1 MSATTN
7 TPLYCQSC
15 HAEARP
21 GFRFCPRCG
30 HTQFAPQAAAVFT
43 AQVPSQPAAGAMGY
57 AGFWRRFAAFA
68 IDWLLCGAL
77 SYVVVELLV
86 SPWFKPLIDGPTLEV
101 TDPPLLHLLE
111 LDTAGG
117 ITTWVLH
124 FVVIA
129 AYYVFQEAGRHQ
141 AALGKRAMGLIV
153 ADMQGQRISHGQ
165 AFGRWA
171 ATLLSTPFFAGYL
184 LSLFTQRRQT
194 LHDLMAG
201 TVVLYRGQ

>member
-1 MSATTN
+1 MSSPAN

-30 HTQFAPQAAAVFT
+30 HSQFAPQAAAMPT
-43 AQVPSQPAAGAMGY
+43 PTMPSTPPVSAMSY
-57 AGFWRRFAAFA
+57 AGFWRCFAAFA
-68 IDWLLCGAL
+68 IDWLLCATL

-86 SPWFKPLIDGPTLEV
+86 SPWLKPLIDGPAQGVPDES
-101 TDPPLLHLLE
+101 LLHLLE

-117 ITTWVLH
+117 MATWVLH
-124 FVVIA
+124 FVLMVT
-129 AYYVFQEAGRHQ
+129 YYVMQEAGHHQ
-141 AALGKRAMGLIV
+141 AAFGKRAMGLIV
-153 ADMQGQRISHGQ
+153 TDMQGQRITHGQ
-165 AFGRWA
+165 ALGRWVGG
-171 ATLLSTPFFAGYL
+171 LLSSLFFAGYL

-201 TVVLYRGQ
+201 TVVLYKG